1 MAAGPTTK
9 YVLAAALLKTIFYW
23 TQLNSSNCRLKEFYM
38 HWFTYMKFKVN
49 ARKLALFSTKAK
61 TFYVKTCKSFLCN
74 CSLALKLRSPS

>member
-38 HWFTYMKFKVN
+38 HWFAYMKLN
-49 ARKLALFSTKAK
+49 ARKLALLKTKAK
-61 TFYVKTCKSFLCN
+61 TLYAKTCESFVCN
-74 CSLALKLRSPS
+74 CSLALMLRSPS